1 MHWLIIRT
9 EFRREQAVSIQ
20 IAKKGF
26 PVWVPVQKIRQR
38 PTAARTH
45 MDRSNT
51 FQIKDRAVCPSL
63 FFAAVPVE
71 QIDRILGLRGMDRVE
86 QTSEGTWA
94 LVPDEQV
101 RAFREAI
108 DRENAAAL
116 ALAQSASRGKQKAV
130 WRSLKDGLMDAMER
144 AKQVMEQVA

>member
-1 MHWLIIRT
+1 MWLIIRT
-9 EFRREQAVSIQ
+9 KYQKELAVSIQ

-38 PTAARTH
+38 PVAARQH

-71 QIDRILGLRGMDRVE
+71 QIDRILGLRGLDRVE

-94 LVPDEQV
+94 LVPDNQV
-101 RAFREAI
+101 QAFREAI

-116 ALAQSASRGKQKAV
+116 ALAQSASRKNKAK
-130 WRSLKDGLMDAMER
+130 WRSLQDALKELVDG
-144 AKQVMEQVA
+144 AKQVMEQAA

>member
-1 MHWLIIRT
+1 MWLIVRT
-9 EFRREQAVSIQ
+9 EFRREQAVAIQ

-63 FFAAVPVE
+63 LFAAVPVDE
-71 QIDRILGLRGMDRVE
+71 IDRILGLRGLDRVE

-94 LVPDEQV
+94 LVPDDQV
-101 RAFREAI
+101 KAFREAI

-116 ALAQSASRGKQKAV
+116 ALAQSANRKNKAK
-130 WRSLKDGLMDAMER
+130 WRSWQDALKEMVDG
-144 AKQVMEQVA
+144 AKQVMEQAA

>member
-1 MHWLIIRT
+1 MWLIIRT
-9 EFRREQAVSIQ
+9 KYQKELAVSIQ

-38 PTAARTH
+38 PVAARQH

-63 FFAAVPVE
+63 FFAAVPVDE
-71 QIDRILGLRGMDRVE
+71 IDRILGLRGLDRVE

-94 LVPDEQV
+94 LVPDSQV
-101 RAFREAI
+101 QAFREAI

-116 ALAQSASRGKQKAV
+116 ALAQSASRKNKAK
-130 WRSLKDGLMDAMER
+130 WRSLQDALKELVDG
-144 AKQVMEQVA
+144 AKQVMEQAA

>member
-1 MHWLIIRT
+1 VMWIIVRT
-9 EFRREQAVSIQ
+9 EFRRELAVSIQ

-38 PTAARTH
+38 PAAARQH

-71 QIDRILGLRGMDRVE
+71 QIDRILGLRGLDRVE

-94 LVPDEQV
+94 LVPDNQV
-101 RAFREAI
+101 MAFREAI

-116 ALAQSASRGKQKAV
+116 ALAQSASRKNKAK
-130 WRSLKDGLMDAMER
+130 WRSLQDALKELVDG
-144 AKQVMEQVA
+144 AKQVMEQAA

>member
-1 MHWLIIRT
+1 MNWLIVRT
-9 EFRREQAVSIQ
+9 EFRRELAVSIQ

-38 PTAARTH
+38 PVAARQH

-71 QIDRILGLRGMDRVE
+71 QIDRILGLRGLDRVE

-101 RAFREAI
+101 RVFREAI

-116 ALAQSASRGKQKAV
+116 ALAQSASRKNKAK
-130 WRSLKDGLMDAMER
+130 WRSLQDALKELVDG
-144 AKQVMEQVA
+144 AKQVMEQAA

>member
-1 MHWLIIRT
+1 MQCLIVRT
-9 EFRREQAVSIQ
+9 EFRREQAVAIQ

-51 FQIKDRAVCPSL
+51 FQIKDRVVYPSL

-71 QIDRILGLRGMDRVE
+71 QIDRILGLRGLDRVE

-94 LVPDEQV
+94 LVPDDQV
-101 RAFREAI
+101 RAFRDAI

-116 ALAQSASRGKQKAV
+116 ALAQSASRKNKAK
-130 WRSLKDGLMDAMER
+130 WRSLQDALKELVDG
-144 AKQVMEQVA
+144 AKQVMEQAA

>member
-1 MHWLIIRT
+1 MWLIIRT
-9 EFRREQAVSIQ
+9 KYQKELAVSIQ
-20 IAKKGF
+20 IAKKGYA
-26 PVWVPVQKIRQR
+26 VWVPVQKIRQR
-38 PTAARTH
+38 PVAARQH

-71 QIDRILGLRGMDRVE
+71 QIDRILGLRGLDRVE

-94 LVPDEQV
+94 LVPDNQV
-101 RAFREAI
+101 QAFREAI

-116 ALAQSASRGKQKAV
+116 ALAQSASRKNKAK
-130 WRSLKDGLMDAMER
+130 WRSLQDALKELVDG
-144 AKQVMEQVA
+144 AKQVMEQAA